1 MGVKPL
7 RKIEIAALDP
17 YATRA
22 LNPRTFNIC
31 PRASAVVRLSSMINA
46 SDI

>member
-1 MGVKPL
+1 MV
-7 RKIEIAALDP
+7 IAVLDP

-22 LNPRTFNIC
+22 LNPRTFNIW
-31 PRASAVVRLSSMINA
+31 PRASAVVLLSSMISA